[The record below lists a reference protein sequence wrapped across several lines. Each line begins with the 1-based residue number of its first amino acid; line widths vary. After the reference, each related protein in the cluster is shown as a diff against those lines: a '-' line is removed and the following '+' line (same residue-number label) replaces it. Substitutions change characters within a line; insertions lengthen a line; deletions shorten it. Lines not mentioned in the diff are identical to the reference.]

1 MAMGTA
7 VSLTPTGLSRG
18 EDPQQI
24 QPEMRSALN
33 FNPMRTTVLF
43 SGLSIA
49 IAVHAQ
55 NTFSLTSTTVGG
67 QATDE
72 QVFNGFGCTGKNIS
86 PQLSWR
92 NPPEGTKSFAITMYD
107 PDAPTGSGWWHWVAF
122 DIPAATTGVPAGAG
136 TPGMPGM
143 PPGAV
148 QSMTDFGQPG
158 YGGPCPPPGHGPHQ
172 YIVTVYALKID
183 KLGLDAKAGAPM
195 VGFNLTQQM
204 LAKASLVFYYG
215 R

>member
-1 MAMGTA
+1 
-7 VSLTPTGLSRG
+7 
-18 EDPQQI
+18 
-24 QPEMRSALN
+24 
-33 FNPMRTTVLF
+33 MRTMTLL
-43 SGLSIA
+43 SGTLLAGA
-49 IAVHAQ
+49 IYAQ
-55 NTFSLTSTTVGG
+55 GTFSLTSTTVGG

-122 DIPAATTGVPAGAG
+122 DIPASTTGIPAGAG
-136 TPGMPGM
+136 TPNMPGM
-143 PPGAV
+143 PAGAV

-158 YGGPCPPPGHGPHQ
+158 YGGPCPPAGHGPHQ
-172 YIVTVYALKID
+172 YIITVYALKTD

-195 VGFNLTQQM
+195 VGFNLNQH
-204 LAKASLVFYYG
+204 LLGKAGLVFYYG

>member
-1 MAMGTA
+1 MARYAGT
-7 VSLTPTGLSRG
+7 
-18 EDPQQI
+18 
-24 QPEMRSALN
+24 LN
-33 FNPMRTTVLF
+33 FNPMRNLPFLAGTLITA
-43 SGLSIA
+43 A
-49 IAVHAQ
+49 IHAQ
-55 NTFSLTSTTVGG
+55 GTFSVTSTTVGG

-92 NPPEGTKSFAITMYD
+92 NAPEGTKSFAITLYD

-122 DIPAATTGVPAGAG
+122 DIPASTTGIPAGAG
-136 TPGMPGM
+136 TSGMPGM
-143 PPGAV
+143 PAGAV

-172 YIVTVYALKID
+172 YIVTVYALKTD
-183 KLGLDAKAGAPM
+183 KLGLDNKAGAAM
-195 VGFNLTQQM
+195 VGFNLNQQM
-204 LAKASLVFYYG
+204 LAKTSLVFYYG